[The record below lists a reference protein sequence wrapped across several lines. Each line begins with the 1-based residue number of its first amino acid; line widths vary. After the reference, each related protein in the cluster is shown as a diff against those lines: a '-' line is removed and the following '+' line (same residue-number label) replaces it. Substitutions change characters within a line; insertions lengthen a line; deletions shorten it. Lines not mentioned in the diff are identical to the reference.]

1 MSLRPL
7 PHPPAYE
14 DLIWRPLWPA
24 DVSAIHRLISAIGK
38 ENGVSPVGS
47 TDDYAAYFTDSATDS
62 GQDSLAA
69 VTPNGA
75 VVALGW
81 AMPNPDYRDELR
93 IDLWVDVYPAF
104 RHRWLDRF
112 LLEWLAARADQI
124 RATQANGRPC
134 WMNVPSDWQ
143 ERGRMALIESLGYT
157 ARHSEQIMER
167 DLSQPIP
174 AVALPEGIRLAPWTP
189 TRNELLRQTFN
200 ACFADRTGGRAVNA
214 ESWAI
219 HFSGANLAPAETLI
233 ALAGKQGVGLTRALI
248 SADDPTRGEIGH
260 IAVLEAWRRRGL
272 GAALLA
278 TVLRGFQARG
288 LQTAFLSVAL
298 DNAPAIAAYEKIGF
312 VTTSGYTSYSKTVR

>member
-1 MSLRPL
+1 MIRIVPRPILQAAAMDVLRPL

-24 DVSAIHRLISAIGK
+24 DVSAIYRLISAIGK

-47 TDDYAAYFTDSATDS
+47 TADYAAYFTDSATNS

-93 IDLWVDVYPAF
+93 IDLWVDVYPAY

-143 ERGRMALIESLGYT
+143 ERGRMALIESSGVHGPPQRANHG
-157 ARHSEQIMER
+157 AR
-167 DLSQPIP
+167 PGP
-174 AVALPEGIRLAPWTP
+174 AHP
-189 TRNELLRQTFN
+189 
-200 ACFADRTGGRAVNA
+200 GGRAA
-214 ESWAI
+214 GG
-219 HFSGANLAPAETLI
+219 HPSGFLDPGPQRAAAPDLQR
-233 ALAGKQGVGLTRALI
+233 LF
-248 SADDPTRGEIGH
+248 
-260 IAVLEAWRRRGL
+260 RRPDGR
-272 GAALLA
+272 
-278 TVLRGFQARG
+278 ARG
-288 LQTAFLSVAL
+288 QRGKLGDPFFRREPGPRRNVDRPGWRYRAS
-298 DNAPAIAAYEKIGF
+298 D
-312 VTTSGYTSYSKTVR
+312 